1 MPANLTPD
9 YLAAERRFREAE
21 TTEDKI
27 AALEEMYATIPK
39 HKGTEKL
46 QADIKSR
53 LSKLRGKERQ
63 AAKHGKRHD
72 EFHIVKQG
80 AGQVV
85 LLGPPN
91 SGKSS
96 LLDRLTGA
104 EPEIAD
110 YPYTTRHPLPG
121 MMEFEDVLIQ
131 LVDAPPVTPGYGEKT
146 VIGLARYADAVALVL
161 DASDDAL
168 LEHFDGI
175 RSELAKSRVSLVG
188 LVGAGPP
195 AGAGFEIPPQRGDP
209 GSVERPAVV
218 VANKADAKNA
228 PGNIDVLRELN
239 AAEFHIQPVSA
250 RTGEGLEELRRALF
264 NVLSIIR
271 VYTKVPGK
279 PPDMDRPFVLR
290 KGATLIDFAAT
301 VHKDFVHSLRM
312 AKAWGK
318 HTLDGA
324 QIGRDH
330 VLEDGYVV
338 ELHA

>member
-9 YLAAERRFREAE
+9 YLAAEARFRAAE

-53 LSKLRGKERQ
+53 LSKLRNKEKQ
-63 AAKHGKRHD
+63 AAGHGKRHD
-72 EFHIVKQG
+72 DFHVVKQG
-80 AGQVV
+80 AGQIV

-96 LLDRLTGA
+96 LLDRLTAA

-110 YPYTTRHPLPG
+110 YPYTTRRPLPG
-121 MMEFEDVLIQ
+121 MMEFEDILIQ
-131 LVDAPPVTPGYGEKT
+131 LVDAPPVTPGYAERT

-168 LEHFDGI
+168 LDHAEEI
-175 RSELAKSRVSLVG
+175 VAELEKSRVNLV
-188 LVGAGPP
+188 PP
-195 AGAGFEIPPQRGDP
+195 AGVASEIQPQTEAAGV
-209 GSVERPAVV
+209 VERPAVL
-218 VANKADAKNA
+218 VANKSDA
-228 PGNIDVLRELN
+228 PN
-239 AAEFHIQPVSA
+239 AAGSIEVLGELYGGEFPIQPVCA
-250 RTGEGLEELRRALF
+250 TTGEGLEELRLALF
-264 NVLSIIR
+264 NVLGIIR

-279 PPDMDRPFVLR
+279 PPDMDKPFTLKR
-290 KGATLIDFAAT
+290 GSTLIDFAAAI
-301 VHKDFVHSLRM
+301 HKDFVHSLRM

-318 HTLDGA
+318 STLDGA